1 MSTANPADSVAPEPT
16 QPAASPPEPTNP
28 ADSAPDPTNTA
39 ASETE
44 VIKGGESVT
53 ASEDVEKKAEEGK
66 GLAEK
71 AVGPS

>member
-1 MSTANPADSVAPEPT
+1 MSTANPADSAPE
-16 QPAASPPEPTNP
+16 
-28 ADSAPDPTNTA
+28 PTNTA